1 MKNNDEKT
9 KKTKKTPQ
17 KNHFYRFFRFLLR
30 PLIKLVW
37 PTEFL
42 HKENFYKLDKNQRAI
57 VCSNHLDTMDPNVI
71 CVEFY
76 KDYFCALSKY
86 EAFSNKFANWFLTK
100 IEVIPVHRG
109 EPDLHATRAVFKKLK
124 ENKKI
129 VIFPEGTRNKT
140 GNDKTMLPL
149 KDGVAA
155 FSLKTDTPIVPML
168 YYRKLKPFK
177 KNWLIVGEPF
187 YLTDK
192 FDHVPTVKEGTEYLA
207 KVFEGL
213 RTEIDAYVEKKD
225 A

>member
-71 CVEFY
+71 CVEFF

-140 GNDKTMLPL
+140 GDDKTML
-149 KDGVAA
+149 
-155 FSLKTDTPIVPML
+155 
-168 YYRKLKPFK
+168 R
-177 KNWLIVGEPF
+177 
-187 YLTDK
+187 
-192 FDHVPTVKEGTEYLA
+192 
-207 KVFEGL
+207 
-213 RTEIDAYVEKKD
+213 
-225 A
+225 